1 MLDELVKSRVD
12 DKKPRKEGLTY
23 VIDKLQG
30 TDADNFE
37 ILSPMIDVVKIYGI
51 LPLLMPE
58 TLLQKKIK
66 FYHEYNVLVSTGST
80 ITEYA
85 IVENSI
91 DRFVTEAAK
100 NGFDI
105 IEIGENNIDLNIEH
119 KEKIRDII
127 LSKGLGYHWIVGRKD
142 PRHQLGVN
150 NTLGKIEELVKMTSE
165 VKEYNKNSNFNSNN
179 NSKVILEANE
189 GINVGIYDEKGL
201 VKWSFIEA
209 LTARYPPSNF
219 IFETPLEHQQ
229 SAMIAEFGQRVN
241 LAGVS
246 TDVIAEVEAQRRGF
260 LSKSSYDVSYNRKEP
275 EGGPASKFIYYI
287 IKTKHPIEQ
296 SELIS
301 LTHLPRRTI
310 QNAIDEL
317 KQQGLVKERN
327 SLDDTRKKVYDPVL
341 SDWL

>member
-1 MLDELVKSRVD
+1 MLDDLVKSRVD

-23 VIDKLQG
+23 VIDKLHG
-30 TDADNFE
+30 TYSDNFE
-37 ILSPMIDVVKIYGI
+37 ILCPMIDAVRIYGI
-51 LPLLMPE
+51 LPLLMHE
-58 TLLQKKIK
+58 TLLQKRIK
-66 FYHEYNVLVSTGST
+66 FYHDYDVRVSTGST
-80 ITEYA
+80 IAEYA
-85 IVENSI
+85 IIENSF

-105 IEIGENNIDLNIEH
+105 IEIGENNIDLNIEQR
-119 KEKIRDII
+119 EKIRDII
-127 LSKGLGYHWIVGRKD
+127 LSRGLEYHWIIGRKD

-150 NTLGKIEELVKMTSE
+150 RTLEKIDDLMKITNEESP
-165 VKEYNKNSNFNSNN
+165 KNSNFNHNRPDP
-179 NSKVILEANE
+179 KVILEANE
-189 GINVGIYDEKGL
+189 GINVGIYDEKGF

-209 LTARYPPSNF
+209 LTARYPPSDF
-219 IFETPLEHQQ
+219 IFETPLELQQ

-241 LAGVS
+241 LAAVS
-246 TDVIAEVEAQRRGF
+246 IDTIAEVEAQRRGF
-260 LSKSSYDVSYNRKEP
+260 LSKSSYDISYNRKEP
-275 EGGPASKFIYYI
+275 EGGPAPKFIYYI

-327 SLDDTRKKVYDPVL
+327 SLDDTRKKIYDPVM